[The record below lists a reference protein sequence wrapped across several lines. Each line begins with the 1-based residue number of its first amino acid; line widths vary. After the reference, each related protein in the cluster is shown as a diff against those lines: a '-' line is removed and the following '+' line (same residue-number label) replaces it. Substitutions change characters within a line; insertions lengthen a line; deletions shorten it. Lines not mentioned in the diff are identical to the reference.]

1 MEPYPSKSEA
11 KISNQNLSD
20 KKIVPKNSNNI
31 EINRT
36 DEPNISQKNPNRLIS
51 FLTSKIGIIVIA
63 ISIIVIAIGIFLSV
77 YLARNNGNENNISKN
92 KIFNDKIINNIIDK
106 NSDYIET
113 MKADKNS
120 EKDEEKE
127 KGKDEFVCKSK
138 IPSDTLYV
146 KKIDNLPEDFILGM
160 DLSSLI
166 SEENSGVKYYN
177 FKGEEKDVLE
187 TLRYV
192 GINYIR
198 IRIWNDPYDS
208 EGKAYG
214 GGNNDM
220 KAAIKIGKRATK
232 YGMKILAS
240 YHYSDFYAD
249 PANQNVPKAWRG
261 LNLEGKAKQA
271 EKFTRHS
278 LQQFKDAG
286 VDVGMVAL
294 GNEINDFFCGEHEWP
309 NIVKILKACS
319 KATREVLPNAKISVH
334 FTNPDRPGSM
344 MYFAKSLAD
353 NSLDYDI
360 FSVSYYN
367 VWAGD
372 LNCLDQLNDVA
383 NTYNKKI
390 FVAETQYPYTRD
402 NLDYYPNKTPG
413 YDDFLYYPITVQ
425 GQATH
430 IRNLLNH
437 IHGLKNGIGL
447 FYWEGAWIG
456 VGTKNYYENLEK
468 WEKYGSGWA
477 SNASS
482 SYSEAYFGG
491 GGSTENQALFD
502 SEGKPLESLKVYNLI
517 KYGNEINTFEDG
529 VEDISVNPI
538 NFSTFSLPNEIKVI
552 DTSDQRSTRNIIW
565 NGELDIEKSKN
576 DEKYEYIGKAD
587 NIDIKCIF
595 ENNLNN
601 GRRFVC
607 SYYIGDKMLSPLLL
621 KSMIRIREG

>member
-1 MEPYPSKSEA
+1 MGW
-11 KISNQNLSD
+11 
-20 KKIVPKNSNNI
+20 
-31 EINRT
+31 R
-36 DEPNISQKNPNRLIS
+36 
-51 FLTSKIGIIVIA
+51 
-63 ISIIVIAIGIFLSV
+63 
-77 YLARNNGNENNISKN
+77 
-92 KIFNDKIINNIIDK
+92 
-106 NSDYIET
+106 
-113 MKADKNS
+113 
-120 EKDEEKE
+120 
-127 KGKDEFVCKSK
+127 
-138 IPSDTLYV
+138 
-146 KKIDNLPEDFILGM
+146 
-160 DLSSLI
+160 
-166 SEENSGVKYYN
+166 
-177 FKGEEKDVLE
+177 FKLF
-187 TLRYV
+187 R
-192 GINYIR
+192 
-198 IRIWNDPYDS
+198 
-208 EGKAYG
+208 
-214 GGNNDM
+214 
-220 KAAIKIGKRATK
+220 
-232 YGMKILAS
+232 
-240 YHYSDFYAD
+240 
-249 PANQNVPKAWRG
+249 
-261 LNLEGKAKQA
+261 
-271 EKFTRHS
+271 
-278 LQQFKDAG
+278 
-286 VDVGMVAL
+286 
-294 GNEINDFFCGEHEWP
+294 
-309 NIVKILKACS
+309 
-319 KATREVLPNAKISVH
+319 
-334 FTNPDRPGSM
+334 
-344 MYFAKSLAD
+344 
-353 NSLDYDI
+353 
-360 FSVSYYN
+360 
-367 VWAGD
+367 
-372 LNCLDQLNDVA
+372 QLNDVA

-430 IRNLLNH
+430 IRNLSNH